1 MTKIIL
7 CGCNG
12 KMGAA
17 VQNFASQREDC
28 SIVAGVDVAGQS
40 QGGFPVYASLQD
52 VQEEAQVVVDFSHPS
67 ALSSILEYCRSRAP
81 RQSSMDSSSL
91 SPMPWNRATLRRA
104 PR

>member
-17 VQNFASQREDC
+17 VQHFASQREDC

-52 VQEEAQVVVDFSHPS
+52 VQEEVRRKRKQ
-67 ALSSILEYCRSRAP
+67 ILERKRCQKNKGKQVQK
-81 RQSSMDSSSL
+81 RQNMG
-91 SPMPWNRATLRRA
+91 T
-104 PR
+104 

>member
-67 ALSSILEYCRSRAP
+67 ALSSILEYCRSHLIKR
-81 RQSSMDSSSL
+81 L
-91 SPMPWNRATLRRA
+91 L
-104 PR
+104 